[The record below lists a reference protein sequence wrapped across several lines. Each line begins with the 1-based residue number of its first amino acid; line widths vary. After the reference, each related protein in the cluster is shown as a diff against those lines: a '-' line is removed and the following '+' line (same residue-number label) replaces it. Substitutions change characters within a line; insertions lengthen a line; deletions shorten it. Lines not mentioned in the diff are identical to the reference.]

1 MSNPTKN
8 QDKKRPPLNFEHIQS
23 QANGY
28 YVSRIFPAVGIKLHS
43 NHKKH
48 QPCPLCDGSDRF
60 RCDDKNGTGS
70 WICNQCG
77 AGSGYTL
84 VRDYTG
90 NDAYETHSL
99 IADILGIDG
108 GKPISDADRKAW
120 AAAKA
125 ERESAE
131 KAAKKQARQTAAKT
145 AQDRFANATACDTHA
160 YLTKK
165 GVSSHGLRVD
175 THGNLLIP
183 LYSHNTNT
191 GNMTLCNVQSIGAD
205 GTKLFVKDG
214 LVGGAFYTLGDVLA
228 SDTTLICEG
237 YATGASIFEALGG
250 AYPVIIT
257 FNAPNMVKCASIIR
271 TLYPQNRLIFCA
283 DDDKAT
289 DIKTGKN
296 TGLHDATEA
305 AKIATGEVIS
315 PDFADDERTTTGELT
330 DYNDLHAH
338 FGMEVVKAQ
347 LVHALNRPR
356 PKIIMDT
363 HGGYTLDYLNENFA
377 QIKDIGK
384 ITNKI
389 YDLANRTE
397 MTKTHFMGLVGKEL
411 ANAWLF
417 GGKQKTIDR
426 REVQDNT
433 AEQFAEAYGSIFE
446 QYWYIQGTK
455 EVFNFKTGKRQP
467 IETLR
472 LEFPNEFDAWNKSKN
487 RQKVES
493 DNIWFDPT
501 KTKVAPHGENYINTF
516 KDLTI
521 QPLTAM
527 ELGIDPAQL
536 DEHFLYGVCSPVIDL
551 IRHLCG
557 TDTQALDWVLNWLAI
572 PLQNL
577 GTKMDTAL
585 IVHGH
590 VQGAGKSLF
599 FDRIM
604 RKIYD
609 NYKLTLG
616 QGQLDSQYN
625 DWVEGKLFCV
635 FEEILQGKERYSQ
648 MGMIKQ
654 LITGDTVYINKKF
667 VSGWTQD
674 NFVNTVFLSNDMQ
687 PLSLEEADR
696 RHVVLYPTSE
706 LPTDIEESLE
716 AMLDGDDDLL
726 IRAFYT
732 YLLLKDTGE
741 QDSHTH
747 AIQTTAKTR
756 LQELSMSSWE
766 RFYKAWKEHLLD
778 APYQTCLTQDLY
790 NYYIYWC
797 KMNGERSTS
806 ATKFLTFVGL
816 REDKRVVRYTYDI
829 EQNGRVVS
837 TINKQAHIIY
847 LKFTDEKPDQSWY
860 GKSILRFKEI
870 IGKNMLENKH

>member
-1 MSNPTKN
+1 MNKPKST
-8 QDKKRPPLNFEHIQS
+8 RPPLNFEHIQS

-48 QPCPLCDGSDRF
+48 QPCPICGGSDRF

-90 NDAYETHSL
+90 NDAYDTHAL

-108 GKPISDADRKAW
+108 GKPISEADRKAW
-120 AAAKA
+120 AKAQA
-125 ERESAE
+125 EREQAE

-145 AQDRFANATACDTHA
+145 AQDRWHTATPCDSHS

-165 GVSSHGLRVD
+165 GVQSHGLRVD
-175 THGNLLIP
+175 NKGNLLIP
-183 LYSHNTNT
+183 LYFHNTNT
-191 GNMTLCNVQSIGAD
+191 GNITLCNVQSIDQD
-205 GTKLFVKDG
+205 GNKLFVKGG
-214 LVGGAFYTLGDVLA
+214 LVGGAFCTLGDVLA
-228 SDTTLICEG
+228 SDTIFVCEG
-237 YATGASIFEALGG
+237 YATGASIYESIAGKH
-250 AYPVIIT
+250 PVIIS
-257 FNAPNMVKCASIIR
+257 FNADNMVKCASIVR
-271 TLYPQNRLIFCA
+271 TLYPQHRLIFCA
-283 DDDKAT
+283 DDDKAAE
-289 DIKTGKN
+289 IKTGKN
-296 TGLHDATEA
+296 TGLQA
-305 AKIATGEVIS
+305 AEQAADIAQGELIS
-315 PDFADDERTTTGELT
+315 PDFGNDERTTTGELT

-338 FGMEVVKAQ
+338 FGLDVVKAQ

-356 PKIIMDT
+356 PKVITDT

-501 KTKVAPHGENYINTF
+501 KTKVAPMGENYINTF

-521 QPLTAM
+521 QPLTAV

-536 DEHFLYGVCSPVIDL
+536 DEHFLYGMCSPVIDL
-551 IRHLCG
+551 LKHLCG

-590 VQGAGKSLF
+590 IQGAGKSLF

-604 RKIYD
+604 RRIYEQ
-609 NYKLTLG
+609 YKLMLG

-687 PLSLEEADR
+687 PLSLDENDR

-706 LPTDIEESLE
+706 IPTDIQTSVEK
-716 AMLDGDDDLL
+716 MLDGDDELL

-732 YLLLKDTGE
+732 YLLCRDVGK
-741 QDSHTH
+741 QNAHTK

-790 NYYIYWC
+790 AYYVHWC
-797 KMNGERSTS
+797 KANGERSTS

-816 REDKRVVRYTYDI
+816 REDKRIVRYSYDI
-829 EQNGRVVS
+829 EQNGKVVG
-837 TINKQAHIIY
+837 TVNKQSTIIY
-847 LKFTDEKPDQSWY
+847 LNFGDEKPDQSWY
-860 GKSILRFKEI
+860 GDAILSFKKA
-870 IGKNMLENKH
+870 IGRYMLENKT

>member
-1 MSNPTKN
+1 MI
-8 QDKKRPPLNFEHIQS
+8 KKRPPLNFDYIQE

-43 NHKKH
+43 NHNKH
-48 QPCPLCDGSDRF
+48 QPCPLCGGSDRF

-77 AGSGYTL
+77 AGTGYTL

-90 NDAYETHSL
+90 NDAYDTHAL

-108 GKPISDADRKAW
+108 GKPITEADRKAW
-120 AAAKA
+120 AKAQA

-131 KAAKKQARQTAAKT
+131 KQAKKQARQAAAKT
-145 AQDRFANATACDTHA
+145 AQERFNTATPCDTHA

-165 GVSSHGLRVD
+165 GVQSHGLKVD

-183 LYSHNTNT
+183 LYFHNTDT
-191 GNMTLCNVQSIGAD
+191 GNITLCNVQSIGAD
-205 GTKLFVKDG
+205 GNKLFVKGG
-214 LVGGAFYTLGDVLA
+214 LVGGAFFTLGDVLA
-228 SDTTLICEG
+228 SDTIFVCEG
-237 YATGASIFEALGG
+237 YATGASIFEALDGS
-250 AYPVIIT
+250 YPVIIT
-257 FNAPNMVKCASIIR
+257 FNADNMVKCASIVSA
-271 TLYPQNRLIFCA
+271 LYPQNRLIFCA

-289 DIKTGKN
+289 EIKTGKN
-296 TGLHDATEA
+296 TGLLAGEQA
-305 AKIATGEVIS
+305 ASTAGGEVIS
-315 PDFADDERTTTGELT
+315 PDFGDGKRSETGELT

-338 FGMEVVKAQ
+338 FGLDVVKAQ

-433 AEQFAEAYGSIFE
+433 AEQFAQAYGSIFE

-487 RQKVES
+487 RQKVEV

-501 KTKVAPHGENYINTF
+501 RTKTAPHGENYINTF
-516 KDLTI
+516 KDLSI

-536 DEHFLYGVCSPVIDL
+536 DENFLYGMCSPVIDL
-551 IRHLCG
+551 IKHLCG

-590 VQGAGKSLF
+590 IQGAGKSLF

-687 PLSLEEADR
+687 PLSLEETDR

-706 LPTDIEESLE
+706 LPTDIAESLE

-732 YLLLKDTGE
+732 YLLFKDTGE
-741 QDSHTH
+741 QTSHTH

-790 NYYIYWC
+790 NYYVYWC

-829 EQNGRVVS
+829 EQNGKFVGTV
-837 TINKQAHIIY
+837 NKQAHIIY
-847 LKFTDEKPDQSWY
+847 LKFTDEKPDQRWY
-860 GKSILRFKEI
+860 GTAILRFKEI
-870 IGKNMLENKH
+870 IGQNMLENKH